1 MNYNTSDL
9 YLAGYLMASGIPLKS
24 NERESGTTIFYFE
37 KTDKLLQLVEKYFN
51 MQAVINPLHYGSALK
66 ILKNILY
73 QKNYNHNYDY
83 QQSGKGN

>member
-9 YLAGYLMASGIPLKS
+9 YLAGYLMASGVPLKS
-24 NERESGTTIFYFE
+24 NEKSSGTTIFCFE
-37 KTDKLLQLVEKYFN
+37 KTDKLLQLVDNYFN
-51 MQAVINPLHYGSALK
+51 MCAQINPLHYGSALK

-83 QQSGKGN
+83 QQSRKGN